1 MKVIVEQLEN
11 DLLLF
16 EACRLGKH
24 LDFDNIPRRKIAVAD
39 MFQVVNH
46 LFARVDEELT
56 LGLEMTALKNQVNC
70 YGDRIHT
77 VNQIALCR
85 TQIAEEAPVIFRK
98 VWQTEKIV
106 DFLGGQ
112 DRQAAGAGDHAEL
125 TFCSAE
131 SLLFARR
138 VETAF
143 YCTGQQVSSAKTVA
157 ENKMQFPPICATF
170 LHYGS
175 SQIHSLEP
183 GTASNWLCA
192 CQ

>member
-85 TQIAEEAPVIFRK
+85 TQIEEEAPVIFRK

-112 DRQAAGAGDHAEL
+112 DRQAAGAGDHAE
-125 TFCSAE
+125 
-131 SLLFARR
+131 
-138 VETAF
+138 
-143 YCTGQQVSSAKTVA
+143 
-157 ENKMQFPPICATF
+157 
-170 LHYGS
+170 
-175 SQIHSLEP
+175 
-183 GTASNWLCA
+183 
-192 CQ
+192 